1 MAPTPLKEF
10 RRTGFAER
18 TLIALCTLLAAC
30 ASSGSHGARPETS
43 SPEFSSPELESQGAK
58 IRLGPPKHFV
68 VFIVDDLGWQD
79 VSVPLGPEET
89 PFNRRY
95 RTPNVARLA
104 SEGLSLT
111 NGYAACPVCTPTR
124 VSLLTGESPARHG
137 ATYWIRNQGQDTSA
151 RRDDI
156 RAPEWDLDGL
166 QPGDPTLAH
175 DLRAAGFH
183 TIHVGKAHWGSRNS
197 PGSDP
202 VQLGFDVN
210 IAGHGLGAPGSYY
223 GRHNFSG
230 AVRNNSQNTEWDVPG
245 LEAYHGQDVFL
256 TDVLAEEAD
265 RALRAALDADERVF
279 LHFAPYGVHTPI
291 MANERLLEPY
301 ADLHPTEAAYSTMIE
316 SYDAALGRILDTL
329 DEYGIA
335 DDTLVIFTSDNGG
348 LSAHARGGEPNT
360 HNAPLKSGKGSAYEG
375 GVRVPWFIRFPGRV
389 PAGSRDETPVITHD
403 IYPTLMALGGAEID
417 TTRTLDGQSLAVL
430 WRRTRELLPPRALV
444 WHMPHQWGARGP
456 GVQPF
461 SSLRFGRHKLIYW
474 HASQT
479 CELYDLESDLS
490 EQHDLAA
497 SEPGLV
503 RELAARLEQE
513 LDARGAAPSVFI
525 KDDSRVPGPYTAL
538 YGSEGRAN

>member
-1 MAPTPLKEF
+1 MAHTSLKGAPRSISHSF
-10 RRTGFAER
+10 
-18 TLIALCTLLAAC
+18 TLAAAALCALAAAC
-30 ASSGSHGARPETS
+30 VSSGSEEAGHVGLAVQEAAPR
-43 SPEFSSPELESQGAK
+43 LE
-58 IRLGPPKHFV
+58 PPKHFV

-104 SEGLSLT
+104 AEGLSLT

-137 ATYWIRNQGQDTSA
+137 ATYWIRNQDQDTSA

-156 RAPEWDLDGL
+156 RAPEWDLNGL
-166 QPGDPTLAH
+166 QPGDATLAH

-183 TIHVGKAHWGSRNS
+183 TIHVGKAHWGSRKS

-202 VQLGFDVN
+202 TQLGFDVN

-230 AVRNNSQNTEWDVPG
+230 AVRNNNQNTEWDVPG

-348 LSAHARGGEPNT
+348 LSAHARGGQANT

-375 GVRVPWFIRFPGRV
+375 GVRVPWFVRFPGRV
-389 PAGSRDETPVITHD
+389 PAGSRDATPVITHD
-403 IYPTLMALGGAEID
+403 IYPTLMALGGAEFD
-417 TTRTLDGQSLAVL
+417 PERTLDGQSLEVL
-430 WRRTRELLPPRALV
+430 WRRTKDYLPPRPLV
-444 WHMPHQWGARGP
+444 WHMPHQWGAKAP

-461 SSLRFGRHKLIYW
+461 SSLRHGQHKLIYW

-479 CELYDLESDLS
+479 CELYDLDADLS
-490 EQHDLAA
+490 EERDLAA
-497 SEPGLV
+497 EEP
-503 RELAARLEQE
+503 ELLRKLAYLLEQE
-513 LDARGAAPSVFI
+513 LEARGASPSVFI
-525 KDDSRVPGPYTAL
+525 EDGSPVPGPFTAL
-538 YGSEGRAN
+538 FGSEG